1 MDVIAN
7 MLTIIRNGC
16 MAKKEEVLVP
26 HSKEKEKILSIMK
39 EEGFIKGYETVTSG
53 SRIYLKIKLGYDNRK
68 RPVITKLERVSKP
81 GRRIYVSHSD
91 IVPVKR
97 GLGIAILSTSKGVMT
112 DKEAIKNNIGGE
124 VICKI
129 W

>member
-39 EEGFIKGYETVTSG
+39 QEGFIKGYENVTSG
-53 SRIYLKIKLGYDNRK
+53 SRTYLKVRLSYDDK
-68 RPVITKLERVSKP
+68 KKPVITKLERISKP
-81 GRRIYVSHSD
+81 GRRIYVSHSE
-91 IVPVKR
+91 IVPVRR

-112 DKEAIKNNIGGE
+112 DKDAIKNNVGGE

>member
-1 MDVIAN
+1 MDTIAN

-16 MAKKEEVLVP
+16 MAKKAEVIVQY
-26 HSKEKEKILSIMK
+26 SKINEKIIDIFK
-39 EEGFIKGYETVTSG
+39 KEGFILGYEKEMKDNHPV
-53 SRIYLKIKLGYDNRK
+53 IKVKLGYDDKK
-68 RPVITKLERVSKP
+68 RPIINSLIRVSKP
-81 GRRIYVSHSD
+81 GRRVYVKHEA
-91 IVPVKR
+91 IQPVKR

-124 VICKI
+124 LLCKI

>member
-16 MAKKEEVLVP
+16 MAKKDEVVLP

-39 EEGFIKGYETVTSG
+39 QEGFIKAYETITEENKS
-53 SRIYLKIKLGYDNRK
+53 YLKIKLSYDDKK
-68 RPVITKLERVSKP
+68 RPVISKLIRVSKP
-81 GRRIYVSHSD
+81 GRRIYVSHDS
-91 IVPVKR
+91 IVPVRR

-112 DKEAIKNNIGGE
+112 DKEAIKNNVGGE

>member
-26 HSKEKEKILSIMK
+26 HSKEKEKILNIMK
-39 EEGFIKGYETVTSG
+39 EEGFIKGYETVTDDNKS
-53 SRIYLKIKLGYDNRK
+53 YLKVKLNYDEKK
-68 RPVITKLERVSKP
+68 RPVITKVIRVSKP
-81 GRRIYVSHSD
+81 GRRVYVSRD
-91 IVPVKR
+91 EIVPVRR

-112 DKEAIKNNIGGE
+112 DKDAIKNNVGGE